1 MATISGYE
9 LLRITRCNCEL
20 GIDPDIFFYLKYQNL
35 PPDTNA
41 MFKSILC
48 DNCFFKFFFNC
59 KLACMRYGLKMECYI
74 YILVLIKCDELK
86 IEFRIILDWNYA
98 HCEARPLKLL
108 SLWSDET
115 ESIRLYLKIPIW
127 VFFVTCWHP
136 YLKSPRSWLL
146 HMSSII
152 FKTYPSMSS
161 HMKSSLQCLLIATC
175 YKRKWNKWWL
185 KGLWF
190 LEIGIR

>member
-1 MATISGYE
+1 MDWRWSA
-9 LLRITRCNCEL
+9 
-20 GIDPDIFFYLKYQNL
+20 
-35 PPDTNA
+35 
-41 MFKSILC
+41 
-48 DNCFFKFFFNC
+48 
-59 KLACMRYGLKMECYI
+59 I

-152 FKTYPSMSS
+152 FKIYPSMSS

-185 KGLWF
+185 KASDF
-190 LEIGIR
+190 LRLESGSCLGINKLRNGKWRFLKSALLLF